1 MLKPIDRYFVGGRTM
16 DIVNDV
22 YSKNQAFR
30 KFNPQIIE
38 ILHEIRNLLPG
49 DKKELLEDLEN
60 NKNLRGKVLYEELY
74 RQGLVDGLRL
84 SNIAFFRRSRKHS
97 KR

>member
-1 MLKPIDRYFVGGRTM
+1 M

-38 ILHEIRNLLPG
+38 ILNEIRNLLPG

-60 NKNLRGKVLYEELY
+60 YKNLRQRALYEELY
-74 RQGLVDGLRL
+74 KQGLYDGLRL
-84 SNIAFFRRSRKHS
+84 GNIASNRIRKGGKYHIK
-97 KR
+97 KRKYHL